1 MPDIQSS
8 DTETTPADLSRAID
22 NLEKNPD
29 SISRFQRSRRATV
42 LVDSLVLLSMIIV
55 LDLLFSKH

>member
-1 MPDIQSS
+1 MTDIQSS

-42 LVDSLVLLSMIIV
+42 LVGSLVLLSMIIV
-55 LDLLFSKH
+55 LDLLFPKH

>member
-29 SISRFQRSRRATV
+29 SISRFQRSRHATV
-42 LVDSLVLLSMIIV
+42 LVGSLVLLSMIIV

>member
-42 LVDSLVLLSMIIV
+42 LVGSLVLLSMIIV

>member
-1 MPDIQSS
+1 MTDNQRS
-8 DTETTPADLSRAID
+8 DTQTTPADLSRAID

-42 LVDSLVLLSMIIV
+42 LVGSLVLLSMIIV
-55 LDLLFSKH
+55 LDLLFPKH

>member
-1 MPDIQSS
+1 MTDNQRS
-8 DTETTPADLSRAID
+8 DTQTTPADLSRAID

-42 LVDSLVLLSMIIV
+42 LVGSLVLLSMIIV